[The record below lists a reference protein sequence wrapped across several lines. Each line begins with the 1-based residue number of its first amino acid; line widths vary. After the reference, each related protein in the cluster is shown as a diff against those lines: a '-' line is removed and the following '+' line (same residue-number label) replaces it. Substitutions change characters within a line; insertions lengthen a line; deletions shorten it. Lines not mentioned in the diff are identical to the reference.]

1 MAKVKTTL
9 TFEKNMMQKLRDM
22 SRSKGMDMSSY
33 VAHLLIMEEER
44 KRNNERMELILNK
57 TMPNGFQD
65 LVKLAQIIQKKGDE
79 ED

>member
-9 TFEKNMMQKLRDM
+9 TFEKNMLQKLREM
-22 SRSKGMDMSSY
+22 SASKGMDMSAY
-33 VAHLLIMEEER
+33 LAHLLIMEEER

-65 LVKLAQIIQKKGDE
+65 LVKLAQLVQNNE
-79 ED
+79 E